1 MNIIVKYKN
10 GETETIEKVYEM
22 SFNGIY
28 YELKILDKITQN
40 YWMKIIYKT
49 EVHMIEIIERNENG
63 KKETR

>member
-49 EVHMIEIIERNENG
+49 EVYMIGIYDGREEQ
-63 KKETR
+63 